1 MRIQQ
6 IYPAEN
12 CTRFQ
17 AFLWSVNTTL
27 ELVWIK
33 KASIYRLKMSLHT
46 NKKAASY
53 EAAFKMVG
61 LWCVMNVLL
70 SYEYGESPCL
80 SGKKQGIVDKNSL
93 VFGFWSIWGVK
104 SLVGD
109 MFGI

>member
-1 MRIQQ
+1 
-6 IYPAEN
+6 
-12 CTRFQ
+12 
-17 AFLWSVNTTL
+17 
-27 ELVWIK
+27 
-33 KASIYRLKMSLHT
+33 
-46 NKKAASY
+46 
-53 EAAFKMVG
+53 MVG